1 MCFIC
6 SSSASLILLPVP
18 ALKLMAN
25 LRININNRFYDITC
39 DKNNEKYV
47 LELSKQLDSKVK
59 QLSLSVKNVDPSR
72 LLVLT
77 GILLCE
83 EIDQILKKKSSLDN
97 PYSMNYKN
105 QVLEIKEQQK
115 QKMQNYQC
123 RRSSTST
130 SACGHIREIL

>member
-1 MCFIC
+1 
-6 SSSASLILLPVP
+6 
-18 ALKLMAN
+18 MAN
-25 LRININNRFYDITC
+25 LRIRVNGKFYDITC

-97 PYSMNYKN
+97 PYGMNYKN

-115 QKMQNYQC
+115 QRIQIVKSKIDTLIN
-123 RRSSTST
+123 
-130 SACGHIREIL
+130 HIQLLNK

>member
-1 MCFIC
+1 
-6 SSSASLILLPVP
+6 
-18 ALKLMAN
+18 MAN

-47 LELSKQLDSKVK
+47 LELSKQYDAKVRE
-59 QLSLSVKNVDPSR
+59 QSLKVKNVDHSR

-97 PYSMNYKN
+97 PYGMNYKN

-115 QKMQNYQC
+115 QRMQIVKSKIDTLIN
-123 RRSSTST
+123 
-130 SACGHIREIL
+130 HIQLLNK

>member
-1 MCFIC
+1 
-6 SSSASLILLPVP
+6 
-18 ALKLMAN
+18 MAN
-25 LRININNRFYDITC
+25 LRIRVNGKFYDITC

-59 QLSLSVKNVDPSR
+59 QLSLSVKNVDHSR

-97 PYSMNYKN
+97 PYGTNYKN

-115 QKMQNYQC
+115 QRMQIVKSKIDTLIN
-123 RRSSTST
+123 
-130 SACGHIREIL
+130 HIQLLNKWKFFFLEILSVDPEEML

>member
-1 MCFIC
+1 
-6 SSSASLILLPVP
+6 
-18 ALKLMAN
+18 MAN
-25 LRININNRFYDITC
+25 LRIRVNGKFYDITC

-59 QLSLSVKNVDPSR
+59 QLSLSVKNVDHSR

-97 PYSMNYKN
+97 PYGVNYKN
-105 QVLEIKEQQK
+105 QVLETKEQQRK
-115 QKMQNYQC
+115 QIVKSKIDTLIN
-123 RRSSTST
+123 
-130 SACGHIREIL
+130 HIQLLNK